1 MGEEMEANT
10 CYLGIELNDSYAMV
24 SYMQPNMEE
33 PETVSTIAG
42 SENYRIPTLLARRKN
57 VGMWYY
63 GEDAGRMAKTS
74 EVICVD
80 SLLRR
85 AAASE
90 VITIAKESY
99 DAVDLLALFIKKV
112 IELPQKLGNTSHV
125 TGIVLTVDHLTKE
138 LIGIFR
144 HVAELL
150 GLSQE
155 TFAVIDDK
163 ESFYAFAMN
172 QEKSLWMHDVFL
184 FSCGK
189 NAVSSYDLSRD
200 MHTKPQMIT
209 IHATGAQELGEEKDE
224 AFARLLTNC
233 FANRSVSSVY
243 LVGDGFDGEWMKQS
257 LAVLCRGRRA
267 FLGQNLFSK
276 GACYMARIR
285 EMGENWPFIYMGENE
300 MKFNLSLSVVEKEKK
315 KVLNLVSAGKN
326 WFEIKNTCEVILSGT
341 PQVEFLKQLP
351 SSSTPQIQT
360 VELEDLPVRPD
371 RTTDS
376 GLRPVRWQMIRLKWK
391 SGIWD
396 LVNFPGYRPGMEK
409 YHNDGINVWVN
420 YYFVMKQLRLCLLY
434 RGNRDKHI
442 FHGRTQLLYFRKCV
456 SSGSFLHVR
465 EFMYMG
471 GKTDASCR
479 TRTKTQG
486 EYPHG
491 RKIVRFCFCHIG
503 RIRHTVP

>member
-99 DAVDLLALFIKKV
+99 DAVDL
-112 IELPQKLGNTSHV
+112 
-125 TGIVLTVDHLTKE
+125 
-138 LIGIFR
+138 
-144 HVAELL
+144 
-150 GLSQE
+150 
-155 TFAVIDDK
+155 
-163 ESFYAFAMN
+163 
-172 QEKSLWMHDVFL
+172 FL

-233 FANRSVSSVY
+233 FANRPVSSVY

-371 RTTDS
+371 RTTR
-376 GLRPVRWQMIRLKWK
+376 LRITASPVANDKIEVEIRDLGFGEFFPATGRAWK
-391 SGIWD
+391 SII
-396 LVNFPGYRPGMEK
+396 M
-409 YHNDGINVWVN
+409 
-420 YYFVMKQLRLCLLY
+420 
-434 RGNRDKHI
+434 
-442 FHGRTQLLYFRKCV
+442 
-456 SSGSFLHVR
+456 
-465 EFMYMG
+465 MG
-471 GKTDASCR
+471 
-479 TRTKTQG
+479 
-486 EYPHG
+486 
-491 RKIVRFCFCHIG
+491 
-503 RIRHTVP
+503 

>member
-1 MGEEMEANT
+1 MEANT

-209 IHATGAQELGEEKDE
+209 MMDNSDAKI
-224 AFARLLTNC
+224 
-233 FANRSVSSVY
+233 S
-243 LVGDGFDGEWMKQS
+243 
-257 LAVLCRGRRA
+257 
-267 FLGQNLFSK
+267 
-276 GACYMARIR
+276 
-285 EMGENWPFIYMGENE
+285 
-300 MKFNLSLSVVEKEKK
+300 
-315 KVLNLVSAGKN
+315 
-326 WFEIKNTCEVILSGT
+326 
-341 PQVEFLKQLP
+341 
-351 SSSTPQIQT
+351 
-360 VELEDLPVRPD
+360 
-371 RTTDS
+371 
-376 GLRPVRWQMIRLKWK
+376 MIRLSPKPRFLITSACSVATFSSILSPSAMSPTNAPTDWK
-391 SGIWD
+391 NAFMI
-396 LVNFPGYRPGMEK
+396 VT
-409 YHNDGINVWVN
+409 
-420 YYFVMKQLRLCLLY
+420 LLATRY
-434 RGNRDKHI
+434 SASPSLIRIRRITSNRI
-442 FHGRTQLLYFRKCV
+442 
-456 SSGSFLHVR
+456 SSRMSMLS
-465 EFMYMG
+465 EQ
-471 GKTDASCR
+471 KPITKNSTTKEEPTA
-479 TRTKTQG
+479 TKTG
-486 EYPHG
+486 SSPSMTSHG
-491 RKIVRFCFCHIG
+491 FPSLKAVG
-503 RIRHTVP
+503 D

>member
-1 MGEEMEANT
+1 MEANT

-189 NAVSSYDLSRD
+189 NAVSSYALSRD

-224 AFARLLTNC
+224 AFARLLT
-233 FANRSVSSVY
+233 
-243 LVGDGFDGEWMKQS
+243 
-257 LAVLCRGRRA
+257 
-267 FLGQNLFSK
+267 
-276 GACYMARIR
+276 
-285 EMGENWPFIYMGENE
+285 
-300 MKFNLSLSVVEKEKK
+300 
-315 KVLNLVSAGKN
+315 
-326 WFEIKNTCEVILSGT
+326 T
-341 PQVEFLKQLP
+341 
-351 SSSTPQIQT
+351 
-360 VELEDLPVRPD
+360 
-371 RTTDS
+371 
-376 GLRPVRWQMIRLKWK
+376 
-391 SGIWD
+391 
-396 LVNFPGYRPGMEK
+396 
-409 YHNDGINVWVN
+409 
-420 YYFVMKQLRLCLLY
+420 
-434 RGNRDKHI
+434 
-442 FHGRTQLLYFRKCV
+442 
-456 SSGSFLHVR
+456 
-465 EFMYMG
+465 
-471 GKTDASCR
+471 
-479 TRTKTQG
+479 
-486 EYPHG
+486 
-491 RKIVRFCFCHIG
+491 
-503 RIRHTVP
+503 

>member
-233 FANRSVSSVY
+233 FANRPVSSVY

-300 MKFNLSLSVVEKEKK
+300 MKFNLNLSVVEKEKK

-360 VELEDLPVRPD
+360 VEIEDLPVRPD
-371 RTTDS
+371 RTTR
-376 GLRPVRWQMIRLKWK
+376 LRITASPVANDKIEVEIRDLGFGEFFPATGRAWK
-391 SGIWD
+391 SII
-396 LVNFPGYRPGMEK
+396 M
-409 YHNDGINVWVN
+409 
-420 YYFVMKQLRLCLLY
+420 
-434 RGNRDKHI
+434 
-442 FHGRTQLLYFRKCV
+442 
-456 SSGSFLHVR
+456 
-465 EFMYMG
+465 MG
-471 GKTDASCR
+471 
-479 TRTKTQG
+479 
-486 EYPHG
+486 
-491 RKIVRFCFCHIG
+491 
-503 RIRHTVP
+503 